1 MTPKTKNTTK
11 ISMQVIIRHISIYI
25 VKGSCYR
32 SGDISAESISQPAV
46 DSAVEISGH
55 ILVVYGLVVLLAASA
70 MAAPQIRET
79 DVERIADA
87 QAHVAHRGCL
97 PQCGEQ
103 LAGAG
108 VILCHLRQR

>member
-1 MTPKTKNTTK
+1 
-11 ISMQVIIRHISIYI
+11 MQVIIRHISIYI

-46 DSAVEISGH
+46 DSTVEISGH

-70 MAAPQIRET
+70 MAAPQIQET

-87 QAHVAHRGCL
+87 QAHVAHRGGL

-103 LAGAG
+103 LAGA
-108 VILCHLRQR
+108 VDVVDRADHLLRCKQ